1 MRLEASKR
9 ALHQLPRT
17 EVNLK
22 GTLGTTLPS
31 SKQKEGK
38 KSSGEKHQDG
48 PEGFYV
54 HQAGLALKNR
64 RRGPMTYI
72 TVWSLFLNGSE
83 RLPKGHVF

>member
-1 MRLEASKR
+1 M
-9 ALHQLPRT
+9 T

-38 KSSGEKHQDG
+38 KNPLGKKNQDS

-54 HQAGLALKNR
+54 HQAGLALINR
-64 RRGPMTYI
+64 RWGPMTYI

-83 RLPKGHVF
+83 RLPKGRIF

>member
-1 MRLEASKR
+1 M
-9 ALHQLPRT
+9 T

-22 GTLGTTLPS
+22 GTLGTTLLS

-38 KSSGEKHQDG
+38 NPPGEKKNQDG
-48 PEGFYV
+48 PEGFCV

-64 RRGPMTYI
+64 RQGPMTYI

-83 RLPKGHVF
+83 GLPKGRIF

>member
-1 MRLEASKR
+1 M
-9 ALHQLPRT
+9 
-17 EVNLK
+17 NLK
-22 GTLGTTLPS
+22 GTLGATRPS

-38 KSSGEKHQDG
+38 KSSREKHQDG
-48 PEGFYV
+48 PAGFYV

-83 RLPKGHVF
+83 RLPKGHMF